1 MLNHPQD
8 YYDYKS
14 YPDKKKKTQ
23 KLTIPPKIIYD
34 MT

>member
-14 YPDKKKKTQ
+14 YPDKKTQ

>member
-14 YPDKKKKTQ
+14 YPDKKKKQ